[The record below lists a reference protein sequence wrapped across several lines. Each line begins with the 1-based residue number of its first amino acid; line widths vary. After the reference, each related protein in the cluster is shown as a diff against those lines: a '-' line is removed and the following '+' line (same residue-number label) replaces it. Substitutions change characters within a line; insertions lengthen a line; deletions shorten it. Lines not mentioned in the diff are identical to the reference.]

1 VQDGSLKGSSSTL
14 PQEQGMFAVLSMFQL
29 SMGLPAPAF
38 LDTGIGWYV
47 PGPELDA
54 LIAES
59 K

>member
-1 VQDGSLKGSSSTL
+1 
-14 PQEQGMFAVLSMFQL
+14 MFAVLSMFQL

-47 PGPELDA
+47 PGAELDA